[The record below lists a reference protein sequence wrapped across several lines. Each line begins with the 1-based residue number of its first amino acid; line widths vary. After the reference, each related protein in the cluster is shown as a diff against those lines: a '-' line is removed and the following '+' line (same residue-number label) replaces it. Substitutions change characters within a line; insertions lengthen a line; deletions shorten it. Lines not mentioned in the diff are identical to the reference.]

1 MLSLAKAFNRDFRD
15 AFMLLSV
22 VIPVLNEA
30 KTIPLML
37 SRLHDTLC
45 QVTWEVDSCPRVP
58 VTRDDGGGSR
68 SRTEDISSCRPR
80 AGMRG

>member
-1 MLSLAKAFNRDFRD
+1 MGIIRD

-22 VIPVLNEA
+22 
-30 KTIPLML
+30 
-37 SRLHDTLC
+37 DTLR

-58 VTRDDGGGSR
+58 VTMDGGGSR
-68 SRTEDISSCRPR
+68 SRTEDISSYRPR

>member
-1 MLSLAKAFNRDFRD
+1 MPPLSLPRESQPYQACSPWPRHSMGIIRD

-22 VIPVLNEA
+22 
-30 KTIPLML
+30 
-37 SRLHDTLC
+37 DTLR

-58 VTRDDGGGSR
+58 VTMDGGGSR
-68 SRTEDISSCRPR
+68 SRTEDISSYRPR